1 MADGT
6 EKDNWMR
13 SFCRAFLPALA
24 TLAACLPPLCIIA
37 PSAALAELQHR
48 SHLRI
53 AESGAR
59 PQQITLGLNKSM
71 VVELPREAREVM
83 VSNPEQVDAVLQTST
98 RAYLIGKG
106 AGEANIIFIDK
117 DGRQVATLEVVIE
130 RDFAALGEFIGR
142 IIPGAYVRVN
152 SLNGYIVLTGT
163 VQNAIDAT
171 RAGEI
176 AQAFVAKSE
185 SAGLS
190 TTSQSSSS
198 GDGGGGSST
207 SGSSSTTPVGAK
219 EGGQVINMITVGG
232 REQVLLKVSVV
243 EMERN
248 IIKQF
253 GVDLNAL
260 VNSGDFLFAAL
271 SDLPFP
277 INVAGK
283 GLLAPF
289 SPTIGTPSLNP
300 TVSRTAGFGTQ
311 WSSGP
316 NRVQGVLR
324 ALEENGLLHTLAEPN
339 LTAISGET
347 ANFLA
352 GGEFPVPV
360 AQQLGTI
367 SIEFKKFGIGLAFT
381 PVVMS
386 EGRISLK
393 VSTEVSELTNQGAVV
408 LRDIQVPA
416 LKVRRAET
424 TRRASERRLA
434 GDGWIAVGSVEA
446 GAERLSR
453 AQEPARARHA
463 VQKSRLSEK
472 RDRARRPRDPLR
484 GEVRRPLR
492 ARAARRRLRLGV
504 GFEQRFHGENEPYL
518 WPPSRTCARRPVRWR
533 GGLYRRLAT
542 GGTRLWHRRFK
553 VCASGLRPGPH

>member
-1 MADGT
+1 
-6 EKDNWMR
+6 
-13 SFCRAFLPALA
+13 
-24 TLAACLPPLCIIA
+24 
-37 PSAALAELQHR
+37 
-48 SHLRI
+48 
-53 AESGAR
+53 
-59 PQQITLGLNKSM
+59 
-71 VVELPREAREVM
+71 
-83 VSNPEQVDAVLQTST
+83 
-98 RAYLIGKG
+98 
-106 AGEANIIFIDK
+106 
-117 DGRQVATLEVVIE
+117 VIE

-142 IIPGAYVRVN
+142 IIPGAYVRVD

-198 GDGGGGSST
+198 GDGGSSST

-300 TVSRTAGFGTQ
+300 AVSRTAGFGTQ

-360 AQQLGTI
+360 AQQLGTL

-424 TRRASERRLA
+424 TVELPSGGSLVMAGLLSDQSKQALSGYPGLKNLPVLGTLFRSRDFLKNETELVVLVTPYVVKSVARSELAQPDDGFGWASDLNSDFMGQMNRVY
-434 GDGWIAVGSVEA
+434 G
-446 GAERLSR
+446 
-453 AQEPARARHA
+453 RHP
-463 VQKSRLSEK
+463 
-472 RDRARRPRDPLR
+472 DRAPVGQFG
-484 GEVRRPLR
+484 GEV
-492 ARAARRRLRLGV
+492 
-504 GFEQRFHGENEPYL
+504 GFIVE
-518 WPPSRTCARRPVRWR
+518 
-533 GGLYRRLAT
+533 
-542 GGTRLWHRRFK
+542 
-553 VCASGLRPGPH
+553 